1 MLSQILIHEDTLG
14 MTVTAIEDT
23 GDILNPSY
31 TYEVTTNIID
41 DLVGI
46 VLKYWHTFWHILDT
60 CDVKNTSLCNFGVI
74 VLTMMWHIWHI

>member
-1 MLSQILIHEDTLG
+1 VLSQILIHEDTLG

-41 DLVGI
+41 DLKGI
-46 VLKYWHTFWHILDT
+46 VLKY
-60 CDVKNTSLCNFGVI
+60 
-74 VLTMMWHIWHI
+74 